1 MATKGRDE
9 GGHAGAEAGGARAS
23 AAVVDDRRNLGEEPL
38 VRDAAGNEHVLGR
51 PRRNLGRVGL
61 GGVELV
67 EAETE
72 ELTAARSLEDD
83 AALADGM
90 QRAHLWLPNGGL
102 RVRGLGVCVWVK
114 WGQGFQV
121 RRSARTASSV
131 MYWPLL
137 CAIDPQPM

>member
-1 MATKGRDE
+1 MRVTVGFGLGLGFGRGLVLGLDGYTKGRNE

-38 VRDAAGNEHVLGR
+38 VRDAAGDEHVLGR

-72 ELTAARSLEDD
+72 ELAAARPLKNDP
-83 AALADGM
+83 ALTDGV
-90 QRAHLWLPNGGL
+90 QRAHLCVPNGEGA
-102 RVRGLGVCVWVK
+102 RGGDK
-114 WGQGFQV
+114 G
-121 RRSARTASSV
+121 
-131 MYWPLL
+131 
-137 CAIDPQPM
+137 